1 MSSHLYISG
10 EGFFQV
16 ELAGATGYTRLG
28 NFHID
33 ADGNL
38 VTPSGH
44 IIDPTIVVPDDSTG
58 LQVASDGTVFSIDE
72 DGTAEDIGQIELVR
86 FVNPAGLVSLGDNLF
101 ATGENSGDPQ
111 SGLPGE
117 NGFGNIAQGF
127 IEQSNVDPA
136 TEITQQIINQ
146 RYYQLNLRVF
156 QTADALVGR
165 AIDLFS

>member
-1 MSSHLYISG
+1 M
-10 EGFFQV
+10 
-16 ELAGATGYTRLG
+16 
-28 NFHID
+28 
-33 ADGNL
+33 
-38 VTPSGH
+38 
-44 IIDPTIVVPDDSTG
+44 
-58 LQVASDGTVFSIDE
+58 FSIDE

-86 FVNPAGLVSLGDNLF
+86 FVNPAGLVALGDNLF
-101 ATGENSGDPQ
+101 ATGENSGVPQ

-117 NGFGNIAQGF
+117 DGFGGISQGF